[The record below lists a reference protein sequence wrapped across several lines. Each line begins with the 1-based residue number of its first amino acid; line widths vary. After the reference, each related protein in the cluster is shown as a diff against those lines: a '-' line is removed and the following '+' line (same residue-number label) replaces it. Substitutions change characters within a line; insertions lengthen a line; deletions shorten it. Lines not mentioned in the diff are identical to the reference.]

1 MRILKIIL
9 LIIAIIVAIPLI
21 LALFVKKEYSVE
33 REVVINKP
41 KQHVYDYVKYL
52 KNQNNYSK
60 WANMDPNMRKEFK
73 GTDGTVG
80 FVSAW
85 DSDKDDVGKGEQEI
99 VKIEEGRRIDYEIRF
114 IKPFESTAPAYMT
127 TEPVSENQTK
137 VKWGFTGRM
146 PYPMNVMQ
154 LFMDLPGMIGN
165 DLQTGLNNLKSI
177 LEKQ

>member
-9 LIIAIIVAIPLI
+9 VIIAIIVAIPLV

-33 REVVINKP
+33 REIVINKP
-41 KQHVYDYVKYL
+41 KQEVYDYIKYL

-60 WANMDPNMRKEFK
+60 WANMDPAMRKEFR

-85 DSDKDDVGKGEQEI
+85 ESDKKDVGKGEQEI
-99 VKIEEGRRIDYEIRF
+99 IKIDEGNRIDYEIRF
-114 IKPFESTAPAYMT
+114 VEPFESVAPAYMAV
-127 TEPVSENQTK
+127 EPVSENQAK
-137 VKWGFTGRM
+137 VKWGFMGRM

-165 DLQTGLNNLKSI
+165 DLQTGLNNLKGI
-177 LEKQ
+177 LEK

>member
-1 MRILKIIL
+1 MKILKVIL
-9 LIIAIIVAIPLI
+9 IVIAAIIAIPLI

-33 REVVINKP
+33 REVTINKP
-41 KQHVYDYVKYL
+41 KQEVFEYIKYL
-52 KNQNNYSK
+52 KNQNNFSK
-60 WANMDPNMRKEFK
+60 WANMDPAMRKEFR

-85 DSDKDDVGKGEQEI
+85 DSDKKDVGKGEQEI
-99 VKIEEGRRIDYEIRF
+99 TKIDEGNRIDYEIRF
-114 IKPFESTAPAYMT
+114 IKPFESVAPAYMI
-127 TEPVSENQTK
+127 TEAAPGNQTK

-165 DLQTGLNNLKSI
+165 DLQTG
-177 LEKQ
+177 

>member
-1 MRILKIIL
+1 MRIFKIIL
-9 LIIAIIVAIPLI
+9 VIIAIIIAIPLI

-33 REVVINKP
+33 REIVIKRP
-41 KQHVYDYVKYL
+41 KQEVYNYVKYL

-60 WANMDPNMRKEFK
+60 WASMDPNMKKEFR

-85 DSDKDDVGKGEQEI
+85 DSEKDDVGKGEQEI
-99 VKIEEGRRIDYEIRF
+99 TKIEEGKRIDYEIRF
-114 IKPFESTAPAYMT
+114 MKPIKSSAPAYMI
-127 TEPVSENQTK
+127 TEPVGDNQTK
-137 VKWGFTGRM
+137 VKWGFEGHM

-165 DLQTGLNNLKSI
+165 DFQTGLNNLKTI
-177 LEKQ
+177 LEK